1 MARREKFALALVVT
15 VALHAAVLLLA
26 VPRLSGLTTTG
37 ETSATVMPDVEVT
50 STVAV
55 SDAKPPEDEASPA
68 LPSPVVAEAPKPL
81 PEKIEIAASEPPTPA
96 PPAAKP
102 PAPPAEPAP
111 KVLPAPVVKTPVQP
125 EPKAAVKP
133 IAKPAP
139 KPPTKPEPKAAVN
152 AGDKAAKT
160 TPSGKTAAV
169 IPANSN
175 YANLVRQHLARY
187 AGALPPGANGE
198 ARVQFVVQL
207 DGRVSDVHLV
217 KQSGNAG
224 LDAVALNLPRQAQP
238 LPLPGKSPQRLEV
251 PVQAMAAAP

>member
-1 MARREKFALALVVT
+1 MARREKFALALGIT
-15 VALHAAVLLLA
+15 IALHAAVLLLA

-37 ETSATVMPDVEVT
+37 ETSTTVMPDVDVT

-55 SDAKPPEDEASPA
+55 SDAKPSEDESSSVQPTA
-68 LPSPVVAEAPKPL
+68 VIAETPKPL
-81 PEKIEIAASEPPTPA
+81 PEKIEIAASEPPAPA
-96 PPAAKP
+96 PPAAKSPAAVAVPTPKALP
-102 PAPPAEPAP
+102 P
-111 KVLPAPVVKTPVQP
+111 PVVKTPVKV
-125 EPKAAVKP
+125 EPKPVVKP
-133 IAKPAP
+133 AAKPAP
-139 KPPTKPEPKAAVN
+139 KPPAKPEPKVAVK
-152 AGDKAAKT
+152 AGDKAAKA

-175 YANLVRQHLARY
+175 YANQVRQHLARF

-251 PVQAMAAAP
+251 PVQAMAATP